1 MRDEWQIDCSD
12 HGPGVQWL
20 QHGRNVREFTLLV
33 PVVPVGVNSPGS
45 MQTKPK
51 PKKTTCNTS
60 QLSKSIRSKESKGS
74 NLRYLDSGCHDT
86 LEATTMSVSCAEPIL
101 FMWVWY
107 LKCWESLKI
116 HWLNYHHCHCPHWS
130 LIYAHCGRKSM
141 SPLSNRPTWI
151 WICTDFFPTHPVFFL
166 ISNTSVSKAMATR
179 RASH

>member
-74 NLRYLDSGCHDT
+74 NLRYLNSGR
-86 LEATTMSVSCAEPIL
+86 MSRHPGGHHNERSSCAEPIL
-101 FMWVWY
+101 FVWVWY

-116 HWLNYHHCHCPHWS
+116 HWLNYHHHCPHWS
-130 LIYAHCGRKSM
+130 LIYGHFGRKSM
-141 SPLSNRPTWI
+141 QIT
-151 WICTDFFPTHPVFFL
+151 TFKHTHVNLNLHRFL
-166 ISNTSVSKAMATR
+166 SNTSGGFFKKT
-179 RASH
+179 